1 MIEIGML
8 CVFAFFAGFIDS
20 IAGGG
25 GLIQLPAL
33 LIFLPNLPVP
43 MLLGTNKLASI
54 AGTSIATAQYARHIE
69 INRKATLPATCA
81 ALVFSF
87 LGARAT
93 TLINPQLMRPLVLFM
108 LVGIAVYTFI
118 RKDFGSLHSPK
129 LTITRQYT
137 ISVVTGIVIGF
148 YDGFFGP
155 GTGSFLIFIFI
166 GIFGFNFL
174 SASAS
179 SKLINFATNL
189 SAVLYFGFTNNIFYK
204 MAILM
209 ALCNMLGSFTGARLA
224 ILKGN
229 RFVRIFF
236 LVIVSALIIKLG
248 YDIVI
253 R

>member
-1 MIEIGML
+1 M
-8 CVFAFFAGFIDS
+8 
-20 IAGGG
+20 
-25 GLIQLPAL
+25 PT
-33 LIFLPNLPVP
+33 
-43 MLLGTNKLASI
+43 LLGTNKLASI
-54 AGTSIATAQYARHIE
+54 AGTSIASVQYARHIE

-87 LGARAT
+87 IGAKAT
-93 TLINPQLMRPLVLFM
+93 TIINPQLMRPLVLFM
-108 LVGIAVYTFI
+108 LVAIAIYTFI

-129 LTITRQYT
+129 LTVARQYA
-137 ISVVTGIVIGF
+137 ISAATGILIGF

-166 GIFGFNFL
+166 GVFGFNFL

-179 SKLINFATNL
+179 SKLINLATNL
-189 SAVLYFGFTNNIFYK
+189 SAVLYFGFPNNIFYK
-204 MAILM
+204 AAILM
-209 ALCNMLGSFTGARLA
+209 ALCNMLGSFAGARLA

-236 LVIVSALIIKLG
+236 LIIVSTLIIKLG
-248 YDIVI
+248 YDIMV

>member
-8 CVFAFFAGFIDS
+8 CVFAFSAGFIDS

-54 AGTSIATAQYARHIE
+54 AGTSIPSAQYARHIE
-69 INRKATLPATCA
+69 INWKATLPATCA

-108 LVGIAVYTFI
+108 LVAIAAYTFI

-129 LTITRQYT
+129 LTVTGQYI
-137 ISVVTGIVIGF
+137 ISIATGIVIGF

-189 SAVLYFGFTNNIFYK
+189 SAVLYFGSTNNIFYK
-204 MAILM
+204 VAILM

-236 LVIVSALIIKLG
+236 LTIVSALIIKLG

>member
-1 MIEIGML
+1 VLEIGIL

-33 LIFLPNLPVP
+33 LIFLPQLPVAT
-43 MLLGTNKLASI
+43 LLGTNKFASI
-54 AGTSIATAQYARHIE
+54 AGTSIATAQYTRYIK
-69 INRKATLPATCA
+69 ISLKATLPATCA
-81 ALVFSF
+81 ALLFSF
-87 LGARAT
+87 LGARAAS
-93 TLINPQLMRPLVLFM
+93 IIHPQVMRPLVLF
-108 LVGIAVYTFI
+108 LLIAIAAYTFVQ
-118 RKDFGSLHSPK
+118 KDFGTLHAPK
-129 LTITRQYT
+129 LDNVKQYL
-137 ISVVTGIVIGF
+137 ISIMTGVVIGF

-166 GIFGFNFL
+166 GIFGFSFL

-179 SKLINFATNL
+179 SKMINFATNL

-204 MAILM
+204 AAILM
-209 ALCNMLGSFTGARLA
+209 ALCNMLGSIIGTRLA

-229 RFVRIFF
+229 RFVRVFF
-236 LVIVSALIIKLG
+236 LTIVSILIIKLG
-248 YDIVI
+248 YDIFV

>member
-1 MIEIGML
+1 
-8 CVFAFFAGFIDS
+8 
-20 IAGGG
+20 
-25 GLIQLPAL
+25 

-43 MLLGTNKLASI
+43 TLLGTNKLASI
-54 AGTSIATAQYARHIE
+54 AGTSIASVQYARHIE

-87 LGARAT
+87 IGAKAT
-93 TLINPQLMRPLVLFM
+93 TIINPQLMRPLVLFM
-108 LVGIAVYTFI
+108 LVAIAIYTFI

-129 LTITRQYT
+129 LTVARQYA
-137 ISVVTGIVIGF
+137 ISAATGILIGF

-166 GIFGFNFL
+166 GVFGFNFL

-179 SKLINFATNL
+179 SKLINLATNL
-189 SAVLYFGFTNNIFYK
+189 SAVLYFGFPNNIFYK
-204 MAILM
+204 AAILM
-209 ALCNMLGSFTGARLA
+209 ALCNMLGSFAGARLA

-236 LVIVSALIIKLG
+236 LIIVSTLIIKLG
-248 YDIVI
+248 YDIMV